1 MEKCEKCGRQLK
13 ADEISLYF
21 KLVDRE
27 AKSFLCIDCLAEKM
41 KVTREMLEKKIE
53 YFREI
58 GCTLFP

>member
-13 ADEISLYF
+13 VDEVSLYI

-27 AKSFLCIDCLAEKM
+27 PKSFLCIDCLASKM

-58 GCTLFP
+58 GCTLFS

>member
-27 AKSFLCIDCLAEKM
+27 AKNFLCIDCLAEKM

>member
-1 MEKCEKCGRQLK
+1 MEKCEKCGKQLK

-27 AKSFLCIDCLAEKM
+27 AKNFLCIDCLAEKM

-58 GCTLFP
+58 GCKLFP

>member
-1 MEKCEKCGRQLK
+1 MEKCEKCGKQLK

-27 AKSFLCIDCLAEKM
+27 AKNFLCIDCLAVKM

>member
-27 AKSFLCIDCLAEKM
+27 AKSFLCIDCLAKKM